1 MIKFNMKFVF
11 NKKSYQL
18 VISSQRKEKQCELLN
33 RRKYFSEGIV
43 FLDLL
48 LELYWLRKQTNNQL
62 QERFIK
68 KLT

>member
-48 LELYWLRKQTNNQL
+48 LELYWLRKQTTNYKNVL
-62 QERFIK
+62 
-68 KLT
+68 